1 MGALANTKQHILRF
15 FWLACRHRHIT
26 KPFSHP
32 RAAANPKAD
41 WEPVGEA
48 APYVVCLDCGAELK
62 YDWELMRIVS

>member
-1 MGALANTKQHILRF
+1 MSALANTKQHILRF
-15 FWLACRHRHIT
+15 FSLACRHRHVT

-32 RAAANPKAD
+32 RAAASPKAD